1 MPSGPTSPVFS
12 SAKTRRKLSSPS
24 EPLMRPPNS
33 VVGRI
38 ELMLIVPPEAE
49 AVGESTSVV
58 PVLTEA
64 LAIRSLSNC
73 WLV

>member
-1 MPSGPTSPVFS
+1 MFS
-12 SAKTRRKLSSPS
+12 RAKTRPKSLSPI
-24 EPLMRPPNS
+24 EALIRPPNS
-33 VVGRI
+33 VVGLI

-64 LAIRSLSNC
+64 VPISSLSSC
-73 WLV
+73 WFEYSE